1 MKSNIR
7 TAELRINNNMKEDHH
22 RYIDANFAVAKRK
35 PAKIQ
40 ACSGFEPLTSVIP
53 VLRSRIELTSQL
65 GAGR

>member
-1 MKSNIR
+1 
-7 TAELRINNNMKEDHH
+7 MKEDHH